1 MKTDCLPSSKM
12 KNYARSAPD
21 RIPSCVAFTLV
32 VMGLQ
37 GGELYIVL
45 MADWY
50 RMELAVYFCN

>member
-1 MKTDCLPSSKM
+1 M